1 MSIPASALKEDELF
15 HYASLEPGAADEL
28 ARRIASGDIDPNA
41 GLEDLRKDIRMLESQ
56 ADDND
61 EELDRLRDGA
71 EEAYSYIKRA
81 MNHNED
87 EELSVSKLLKKA
99 LDCLE

>member
-41 GLEDLRKDIRMLESQ
+41 GLEDLREDIRILESQ

-61 EELDRLRDGA
+61 EELDRLRNGA
-71 EEAYSYIKRA
+71 EEACTYIKRA
-81 MNHNED
+81 MNHDED
-87 EELSVSKLLKKA
+87 EELPVSKLLQKA

>member
-41 GLEDLRKDIRMLESQ
+41 GLEDLREDIRMLESQ

-71 EEAYSYIKRA
+71 EEACAYIKRA
-81 MNHNED
+81 MNHDEG
-87 EELSVSKLLKKA
+87 EELPVSKLLQKA

>member
-28 ARRIASGDIDPNA
+28 ARRIASGDIDPSA
-41 GLEDLRKDIRMLESQ
+41 GLEDLREDIRILESQ
-56 ADDND
+56 ADEND

-71 EEAYSYIKRA
+71 EEACTYIKRA
-81 MNHNED
+81 MNHGEQ
-87 EELSVSKLLKKA
+87 EELPVSKLLQKA
-99 LDCLE
+99 LYCLE

>member
-1 MSIPASALKEDELF
+1 MGIPTNALKEDELF
-15 HYASLEPGAADEL
+15 HYASLDPSAADEL

-41 GLEDLRKDIRMLESQ
+41 GLEDLREDIRMLESQ

-61 EELDRLRDGA
+61 DELGRLRDGA
-71 EEAYSYIKRA
+71 EEACTYIKRA
-81 MNHNED
+81 INHDEH
-87 EELSVSKLLKKA
+87 EELPVSKLLQKD